1 MVKRGGQWP
10 NELWVYCAELRSD
23 PPITYGLIAEQ
34 LWKLI
39 EESKNDPGKRETAL
53 QLSLISAVPGESG
66 PRVPNASTIRKNL
79 VAYAGSDLTPQKP
92 EVVISQ
98 VPPFNDNSLQRATTC
113 VDTENEPAI
122 KINGSDTDAHLKS
135 IITGLHTHDLHDLL
149 LVPSPEINVGYG
161 PGYLKVEVALS
172 SLEEWSATPWAKW
185 AGDHNPELPIWEMM
199 KVVRKAMKGYSRAMR
214 NVEGLAIKEAQS
226 LGLVWDRDDAEASEW
241 FSDDL
246 WGVPL
251 RWVVGNHF
259 PQSCARLVEKPV
271 GKIEKE
277 SLGEGRIIFRL
288 VWQYEGSERPVA
300 EATTLEVMEQA
311 KAVFESA
318 GDKWSENEGVRCLI
332 TSYYH
337 AKQSMDEFKS
347 AILAINVDDLN
358 GGRCPACPSN

>member
-1 MVKRGGQWP
+1 MLRENHDVKLDGVRQKLW
-10 NELWVYCAELRSD
+10 ELVDQSEDNPDSKKLALRFH
-23 PPITYGLIAEQ
+23 
-34 LWKLI
+34 
-39 EESKNDPGKRETAL
+39 
-53 QLSLISAVPGESG
+53 LISAVPGHSEAN
-66 PRVPNASTIRKNL
+66 VPEASTIGKHCAVLEGANSR
-79 VAYAGSDLTPQKP
+79 P
-92 EVVISQ
+92 ESKTVISQ
-98 VPPFNDNSLQRATTC
+98 DPSFSGNSLERVTEPWATEDEE
-113 VDTENEPAI
+113 VI
-122 KINGSDTDAHLKS
+122 QLKWSDMDEHLNS
-135 IITGLHTHDLHDLL
+135 IVVGLHSHDLL
-149 LVPSPEINVGYG
+149 DSLWVPSPEINLGYG
-161 PGYLKVEVALS
+161 PGHLKVEVALS

-199 KVVRKAMKGYSRAMR
+199 KVVRKAMKGYSCAMR

-259 PQSCARLVEKPV
+259 PQSCVRLVEKPV

-332 TSYYH
+332 TTYYH
-337 AKQSMDEFKS
+337 AKRSMDEFKS
-347 AILAINVDDLN
+347 AILAIKVDDLN
-358 GGRCPACPSN
+358 GGRCPACPLN